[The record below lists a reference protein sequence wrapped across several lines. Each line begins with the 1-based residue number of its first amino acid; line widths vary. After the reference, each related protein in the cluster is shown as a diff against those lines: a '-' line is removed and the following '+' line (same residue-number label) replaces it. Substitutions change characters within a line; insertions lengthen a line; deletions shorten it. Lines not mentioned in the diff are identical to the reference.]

1 MNQNA
6 EDLLMGA
13 PSKPTETQL
22 KELSIKV
29 LEKRNNIYFLLFKLI
44 LTLLRSTSLSL

>member
-1 MNQNA
+1 
-6 EDLLMGA
+6 MGA

-29 LEKRNNIYFLLFKLI
+29 LDKKK
-44 LTLLRSTSLSL
+44 